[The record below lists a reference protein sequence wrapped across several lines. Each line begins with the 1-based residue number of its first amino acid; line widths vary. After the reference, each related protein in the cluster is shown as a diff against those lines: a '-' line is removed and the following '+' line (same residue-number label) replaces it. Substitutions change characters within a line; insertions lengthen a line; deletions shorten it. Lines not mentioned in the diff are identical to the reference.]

1 MGTTLGTAVMR
12 QFPIGFP
19 KVMISTMAS
28 RDTRD
33 FVGTKDILMLHSV
46 CDLSGLNRITR
57 KVLLNGAGAMAGM
70 LRHMP
75 EDSISEKPLVILS
88 TLGTTES
95 CVQRIREYLE
105 QQGKEVVTF
114 HTVGSGGKGMEEM
127 ILNEEVAAVVDL
139 SLHEMTDNLFGG
151 DYDAGP
157 TRGTAALKK
166 KIPTVLVP
174 GNVDFLVAG
183 PLKTAQRL
191 FPGRRYHQH
200 NAAITVVSTEQ
211 KEMEI
216 LAQVIA
222 KQCNSATGPY
232 AVLVP
237 LEGFSAFDDE
247 AGPLPNDDGRKAFV
261 DVLTKE
267 LLDLKPLNL
276 MPHHINDPEFAE
288 ALIKVL
294 EGLVPL

>member
-95 CVQRIREYLE
+95 CVQRIREYL
-105 QQGKEVVTF
+105 
-114 HTVGSGGKGMEEM
+114 
-127 ILNEEVAAVVDL
+127 
-139 SLHEMTDNLFGG
+139 
-151 DYDAGP
+151 
-157 TRGTAALKK
+157 
-166 KIPTVLVP
+166 
-174 GNVDFLVAG
+174 
-183 PLKTAQRL
+183 
-191 FPGRRYHQH
+191 
-200 NAAITVVSTEQ
+200 
-211 KEMEI
+211 
-216 LAQVIA
+216 
-222 KQCNSATGPY
+222 
-232 AVLVP
+232 
-237 LEGFSAFDDE
+237 
-247 AGPLPNDDGRKAFV
+247 
-261 DVLTKE
+261 
-267 LLDLKPLNL
+267 
-276 MPHHINDPEFAE
+276 
-288 ALIKVL
+288 
-294 EGLVPL
+294 